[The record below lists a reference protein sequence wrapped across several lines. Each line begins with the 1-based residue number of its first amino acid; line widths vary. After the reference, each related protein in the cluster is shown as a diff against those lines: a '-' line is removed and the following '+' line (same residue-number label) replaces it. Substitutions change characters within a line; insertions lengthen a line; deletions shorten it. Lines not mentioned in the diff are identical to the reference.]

1 LTFPREKKPDMPQIS
16 QLADTVFGQVFWML
30 VFFGLTFLIVGRG
43 MVPKVVAT
51 MTDRNT
57 RIADDLAA
65 AQAARTAAEAEQDA
79 WLETEAGQR
88 ARAHELVVAAKHR
101 AAAATLTRL
110 AETSARLDAQLAAA
124 ETRIAGVRKA
134 ALSEFEAVA
143 ADVTQD
149 IAQRVAG
156 LAVSTDDARSAVK
169 GSFAH
174 G

>member
-1 LTFPREKKPDMPQIS
+1 MPQIS
-16 QLADTVFGQVFWML
+16 QLMDTFFSQIFWML
-30 VFFGLTFLIVGRG
+30 VFFGLTFIIVGRG
-43 MVPKVVAT
+43 MVPRVMGT

-65 AQAARTAAEAEQDA
+65 AQAARTAAEAEQGA
-79 WLETEAGQR
+79 WLETEAAQR
-88 ARAHELVVAAKHR
+88 ARAHELVLAAKHN
-101 AAAATLTRL
+101 AAIATQARL
-110 AETSARLDAQLAAA
+110 AETSARLETQLLAA
-124 ETRIAGVRKA
+124 ETRIAGARKA

-156 LAVSTDDARSAVK
+156 LSVSAEDARSAVK

>member
-1 LTFPREKKPDMPQIS
+1 MPQIS
-16 QLADTVFGQVFWML
+16 QLMDTFFSQVFWML
-30 VFFGLTFLIVGRG
+30 VFFGLTFIVVGRG
-43 MVPKVVAT
+43 MVPRVMGT

-57 RIADDLAA
+57 RIADDLSA
-65 AQAARTAAEAEQDA
+65 AQAARTAADAEQEA
-79 WLETEAGQR
+79 WLETEAAQR
-88 ARAHELVVAAKHR
+88 ARAHELVVAAKHN
-101 AAAATLTRL
+101 AAIATQKQLS
-110 AETSARLDAQLAAA
+110 ETSARLEAQLVAA
-124 ETRIAGVRKA
+124 ETRIAGARKA

-156 LAVSTDDARSAVK
+156 LSVSAEDARGAVK

>member
-1 LTFPREKKPDMPQIS
+1 MPQIS
-16 QLADTVFGQVFWML
+16 QLMDTFFSQVFWML
-30 VFFGLTFLIVGRG
+30 VFFGLTFIIVGRG
-43 MVPKVVAT
+43 MVPRVMGT

-79 WLETEAGQR
+79 WAETEAAQR
-88 ARAHELVVAAKHR
+88 ARAHELVLAAKHN
-101 AAAATLTRL
+101 AAVATQTRL
-110 AETSARLDAQLAAA
+110 SETSKRLEAQSVEAEVRILAA
-124 ETRIAGVRKA
+124 RHA
-134 ALSEFEAVA
+134 ALADFEAVA

-156 LAVSTDDARSAVK
+156 LTVSAEDARNAVK

>member
-1 LTFPREKKPDMPQIS
+1 MPQIS
-16 QLADTVFGQVFWML
+16 QLGETFYSQVFWML
-30 VFFGLTFLIVGRG
+30 VFFGLTFIIVGRG
-43 MVPKVVAT
+43 MVPKVMAT

-65 AQAARTAAEAEQDA
+65 AQAARTAAEAEQGA

-101 AAAATLTRL
+101 AALATQTRL
-110 AETSARLDAQLAAA
+110 AETATRLEAQMATAEANIASA
-124 ETRIAGVRKA
+124 RKA
-134 ALSEFEAVA
+134 ALAEFEAVA
-143 ADVTQD
+143 VDVTQD
-149 IAQRVAG
+149 IALRVAG
-156 LAVSTDDARSAVK
+156 LSVSADDARGAVK